1 MHGLAP
7 GSGTLSHTAKYVG
20 QTLELMQDVKH
31 IAMARLALP
40 DNGLH
45 GAQSCPL
52 VSYRIV
58 GIEALVTGVQQMD
71 GPGVGVAVTLGGEQI
86 AVGRVGIDT
95 GQDGLVALE
104 DFVMQSHTNRRE
116 ILRAVDCTRAASSH
130 LMQVVN
136 AALADGYSQNVTHEF
151 HLRPGR
157 SYDRRV

>member
-1 MHGLAP
+1 MGHP
-7 GSGTLSHTAKYVG
+7 AKDVG

-40 DNGLH
+40 DNGLP

-71 GPGVGVAVTLGGEQI
+71 GLGVGVAVTLGGEQI
-86 AVGRVGIDT
+86 AVGGVGIDT

-104 DFVMQSHTNRRE
+104 DFVMQSHTNRRD

-130 LMQVVN
+130 LM
-136 AALADGYSQNVTHEF
+136 
-151 HLRPGR
+151 
-157 SYDRRV
+157 